1 MKKLGLLLLAIG
13 ITYGAVAGGGWV
25 KARQTGYYKL
35 GLSHVS
41 SNGYF
46 AGGNVF
52 SPTLDASL
60 TTASFYTEHGL
71 GSGVSFEAFL
81 PFYTRH
87 AVSGSVLDEDGSRTD
102 LDDAAAGVG
111 DAVVGLRFQ
120 FFKSD
125 FLAIAGSFA
134 FGLPLGSSGLGE
146 NENLFTGDDEFN
158 QNLRLDVS
166 APFGG
171 KTVGGFLT
179 LYGGLNNR
187 SANFSNEFIYGAQVG
202 LSYSPADIWVIASI
216 DASRANNEVT
226 SEFTN
231 GFTSSMSFT
240 NLTVQ
245 SSYLLTE
252 KHGITLSYTAS
263 IDGSVLLVAPTTSVG
278 VFIDVK

>member
-1 MKKLGLLLLAIG
+1 MKKLGLLLLAIS
-13 ITYGAVAGGGWV
+13 INYGAVAGGGWV

-35 GLSHVS
+35 GLSYVS

-71 GSGVSFEAFL
+71 GSGVSFEGYL

-87 AVSGSVLDEDGSRTD
+87 VVSGTILDEDG
-102 LDDAAAGVG
+102 LPVPLEDAAGGVG
-111 DAVVGLRFQ
+111 DAIAGLRFQ
-120 FFKSD
+120 FYKGD
-125 FLAIAGSFA
+125 ALAIAGTFSL
-134 FGLPLGSSGLGE
+134 GLPFGNSGLGE

-158 QNLRLDVS
+158 QLIRLDAS
-166 APFGG
+166 MPFGG
-171 KTVGGFLT
+171 KTVGGFAT

-187 SANFSNEFIYGAQVG
+187 SGNFSNEFTYGLQVG
-202 LSYSPADIWVIASI
+202 LSYAPADIWVIASV
-216 DASRANNEVT
+216 DASRANNEVA

-245 SSYLLTE
+245 SSYLLTN
-252 KHGITLSYTAS
+252 KHGVTLSYTAS
-263 IDGSVLLVAPTTSVG
+263 IDGNVLLVAPTVSVG
-278 VFIDVK
+278 VFIDIK